1 MERERSIAFD
11 SIPGFVARYR
21 VSHDGLKL
29 LFGNDRFQEFFG
41 PVEDAGANDLFRKNL
56 EANREAIQAKY
67 PAMLKGESVS
77 LQIDAENTIGGK
89 ACFTVFGDCVDWGDG
104 EPVYQSRRTQAY
116 AQAFQELERQGLI
129 YSCFCT
135 RAERLAASAPHRSD
149 GVQVYDG
156 RCARLTAE
164 EREELA
170 RTRRPAWRAA
180 VPDKTITFCDLLQGE
195 YKEELKKECGDFIL
209 RRSDG
214 VYAYQ
219 LAVVAD
225 DGDMGVTQVVR
236 GRDLLS
242 STPRQILLYRLLGYP
257 EPEFGHTPLLVSS
270 DGRRLSKRDGD
281 TSLAGILGRGYSPR
295 DVVGALACLAGLLP
309 EPAPA
314 APEEL
319 LPLFAWEKLP
329 REDIPLPPG
338 LFGKG

>member
-1 MERERSIAFD
+1 MAPVVGRFAPTPSGYLHLGNLFCSLIA
-11 SIPGFVARYR
+11 
-21 VSHDGLKL
+21 GLSAKSQ
-29 LFGNDRFQEFFG
+29 GGEI
-41 PVEDAGANDLFRKNL
+41 LFRSEDLDPDRSRSAYALQAQRDL
-56 EANREAIQAKY
+56 EALGLFWDREENCQSQRFDFYKSQLRRLEDRGLVY
-67 PAMLKGESVS
+67 P
-77 LQIDAENTIGGK
+77 
-89 ACFTVFGDCVDWGDG
+89 
-104 EPVYQSRRTQAY
+104 
-116 AQAFQELERQGLI
+116 
-129 YSCFCT
+129 CFCS
-135 RAERLAASAPHRSD
+135 RAQLHAASAPHASD
-149 GVQVYDG
+149 GEPLYAG
-156 RCARLTAE
+156 TCRSLTPAQIAE
-164 EREELA
+164 KS
-170 RTRRPAWRAA
+170 RTRSPALRLR
-180 VPDKTITFCDLLQGE
+180 VPEETIAFEDLHYGPQSQYLPTG
-195 YKEELKKECGDFIL
+195 CGDFIL

>member
-1 MERERSIAFD
+1 MAPVVGRFAPTPSGYLHLGNLFCSLIAWL
-11 SIPGFVARYR
+11 SAKSQGGEI
-21 VSHDGLKL
+21 
-29 LFGNDRFQEFFG
+29 
-41 PVEDAGANDLFRKNL
+41 LFRSEDLDPDRSRSTYALQAQRDL
-56 EANREAIQAKY
+56 EALGLFWDREESCQSQRFDFYKSQLRRLEDRGLVY
-67 PAMLKGESVS
+67 P
-77 LQIDAENTIGGK
+77 
-89 ACFTVFGDCVDWGDG
+89 
-104 EPVYQSRRTQAY
+104 
-116 AQAFQELERQGLI
+116 
-129 YSCFCT
+129 CFCS
-135 RAERLAASAPHRSD
+135 RAQLHAASAPHASD
-149 GVQVYDG
+149 GEPLYAG
-156 RCARLTAE
+156 TCRSLTPAQIAE
-164 EREELA
+164 KS
-170 RTRRPAWRAA
+170 RTRSPALRLR
-180 VPDKTITFCDLLQGE
+180 VPEETIAFEDLHYGPQSQYLPVD
-195 YKEELKKECGDFIL
+195 CGDFIL

>member
-1 MERERSIAFD
+1 MAPVVGRFAPTPSGYLHLGNLFCSLIAWL
-11 SIPGFVARYR
+11 SAKSQGGEI
-21 VSHDGLKL
+21 
-29 LFGNDRFQEFFG
+29 
-41 PVEDAGANDLFRKNL
+41 LFRSEDLDPDRSRSAYALQAQRDL
-56 EANREAIQAKY
+56 EALGLFWDRE
-67 PAMLKGESVS
+67 ES
-77 LQIDAENTIGGK
+77 
-89 ACFTVFGDCVDWGDG
+89 C
-104 EPVYQSRRTQAY
+104 QSRRFDFYKSQLRR
-116 AQAFQELERQGLI
+116 LEDRGLV
-129 YSCFCT
+129 YPCFCS
-135 RAERLAASAPHRSD
+135 RAQLHAASAPHASD
-149 GVQVYDG
+149 GEPLYAG
-156 RCARLTAE
+156 TCRSLTPAQIAE
-164 EREELA
+164 KS
-170 RTRRPAWRAA
+170 RTRSPALRLR
-180 VPDKTITFCDLLQGE
+180 VPEETIAFEDLHYGSQSQYLPTG
-195 YKEELKKECGDFIL
+195 CGDFIL

-329 REDIPLPPG
+329 KEDIPLPPG